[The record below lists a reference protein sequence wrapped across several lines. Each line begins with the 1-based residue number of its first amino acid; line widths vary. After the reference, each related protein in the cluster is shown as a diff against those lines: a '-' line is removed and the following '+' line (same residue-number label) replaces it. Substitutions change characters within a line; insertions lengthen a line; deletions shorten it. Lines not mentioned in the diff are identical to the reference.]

1 MSEKRGR
8 KPREIIFDRM
18 KMYELLAKNG
28 LNGRGLAKELNIS
41 VPTIAKALGE
51 KKIGIET
58 AAKIAVFFG
67 CSIRELL
74 LED

>member
-8 KPREIIFDRM
+8 KPMEIIFDRM

-51 KKIGIET
+51 KRSG
-58 AAKIAVFFG
+58 
-67 CSIRELL
+67 
-74 LED
+74 